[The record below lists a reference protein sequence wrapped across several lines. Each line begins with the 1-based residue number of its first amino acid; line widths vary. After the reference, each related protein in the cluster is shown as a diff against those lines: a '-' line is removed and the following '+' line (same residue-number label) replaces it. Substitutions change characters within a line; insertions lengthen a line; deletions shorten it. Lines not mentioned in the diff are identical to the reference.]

1 MLAARDR
8 AKAGVECP
16 TGRWRFEMIAGTM
29 VFEDQVLQWQLFDG
43 AVVQYT
49 VSEGLHGK
57 TATKTVS
64 WQEFAAALALAVGS
78 DEMPGADELYPLAE
92 RAMPEDFDLR
102 WIP

>member
-1 MLAARDR
+1 
-8 AKAGVECP
+8 
-16 TGRWRFEMIAGTM
+16 MIAGTM

-49 VSEGLHGK
+49 VSEGRHGK

-78 DEMPGADELYPLAE
+78 DEMPGANELYPLAE
-92 RAMPEDFDLR
+92 KAMPEGFDLR